1 MQFVE
6 KLRLA
11 IETPGAKRLHA
22 VLEYLIAA
30 ILLIACN
37 SVWVTILPIRYYTDT
52 VLMIL
57 LGFACAGCVVLTGAI
72 FSKKRMQSCAVGFGA
87 LALYALVFFLVQDAG
102 RPSFA
107 YYVGGVLILLIYVL
121 ACFDGGV
128 PSLLIRY
135 SHLIA
140 VVAAFSVVMWLL
152 CSVLKIIPPTGVA
165 WTSWNALVDTN
176 TPVDSYFGIYFTM
189 QGMRNT
195 SIFAEA
201 PMAALHY
208 SLALLVQVFL
218 TPKADL
224 KRVIILLVAIATT
237 ISTMGYLVAAFAVT
251 CYLLFYMA
259 QKGWLRKRAVQM
271 ALAAAFLAGI
281 AVVVVVM
288 KWKVDTTSGSLRS
301 DDLLAGWKSMLH
313 HPLFGNGHCNLRAL
327 RRWMSEWRHFNLGY
341 SSGLMWVLS
350 DGGLYFAAAYLYP
363 MIRAVVC
370 GIRRRQIKIVLF
382 ALVLFVIVLIT
393 VFHYSFLMTLL
404 LLFLAM
410 VGRERAPIKDA
421 ECGQEQS

>member
-6 KLRLA
+6 KLRLE
-11 IETPGAKRLHA
+11 IETPRAKRLHA
-22 VLEYLIAA
+22 VLEYLIAV
-30 ILLIACN
+30 ILLISCN
-37 SVWVTILPIRYYTDT
+37 SIWVTILPIRYYTDAH
-52 VLMIL
+52 LMIW

-72 FSKKRMQSCAVGFGA
+72 LSKKRLQSCAIGFGA
-87 LALYALVFFLVQDAG
+87 LAVYSLVFFLAQDVG

-107 YYVGGVLILLIYVL
+107 YYIGGVLILLIYVL
-121 ACFDGGV
+121 ACFDGSV

-135 SHLIA
+135 SNVIA

-152 CSVLKIIPPTGVA
+152 CSVLRIIPPTGVA

-176 TPVDSYFGIYFTM
+176 TPVDSYFGVYFTM

-208 SLALLVQVFL
+208 GLALLIQVFL
-218 TPKADL
+218 ASKTDL
-224 KRVIILLVAIATT
+224 KKVIVLVVAIVTT
-237 ISTMGYLVAAFAVT
+237 ISTMGYLIAAFAVG
-251 CYLLFYMA
+251 CYVLFWMA
-259 QKGWLRKRAVQM
+259 QRGWLRKRAVQLS
-271 ALAAAFLAGI
+271 LAAVFLLGVA
-281 AVVVVVM
+281 AVIVVM

-301 DDLLAGWKSMLH
+301 DDLLAGWKSLVH
-313 HPLFGNGHCNLRAL
+313 HPLFGNGHGNLRAI
-327 RRWMSEWRHFNLGY
+327 RRHMSEWRHFNLGY

-350 DGGLYFAAAYLYP
+350 DGGIWFAAAYLYP
-363 MIRAVVC
+363 IIRAVVY

-382 ALVLFVIVLIT
+382 AIALFVIVLIT

-421 ECGQEQS
+421 DCGQKA

>member
-6 KLRLA
+6 KLRLT
-11 IETPGAKRLHA
+11 IETPRAKRLHT

-37 SVWVTILPIRYYTDT
+37 SIWVTILPIRYYTDAH
-52 VLMIL
+52 LMIW
-57 LGFACAGCVVLTGAI
+57 LGFLCAGCVVLTGAI
-72 FSKKRMQSCAVGFGA
+72 LSKKRLQSCAIGFGA
-87 LALYALVFFLVQDAG
+87 LALYSLVFFLAQSEG

-107 YYVGGVLILLIYVL
+107 YYIGGVLILLIYVL
-121 ACFDGGV
+121 ACFDGSV

-135 SHLIA
+135 SNLVA
-140 VVAAFSVVMWLL
+140 VVAVFSVVMWLF

-176 TPVDSYFGIYFTM
+176 TPVDSYFGVYFTM
-189 QGMRNT
+189 QGIRNT

-208 SLALLVQVFL
+208 SLALLIQVFL
-218 TPKADL
+218 APKADL
-224 KRVIILLVAIATT
+224 KKVIALVVAIATT
-237 ISTMGYLVAAFAVT
+237 ISTMGYLVAAFAIV
-251 CYLLFYMA
+251 CYILFWMA
-259 QKGWLRKRAVQM
+259 QKGWLRKKWVQA
-271 ALAAAFLAGI
+271 ALAAAFLLGVA
-281 AVVVVVM
+281 AVILVM

-301 DDLLAGWKSMLH
+301 DDLLAGWKSAMH
-313 HPLFGNGHCNLRAL
+313 HPLFGNGHGNLRAI
-327 RRWMSEWRHFNLGY
+327 RRRMSEWRHFNLGY

-350 DGGLYFAAAYLYP
+350 DGGLWFGAAYLYP
-363 MIRAVVC
+363 IVRAVVY
-370 GIRRRQIKIVLF
+370 GIKHRQIKIVLF
-382 ALVLFVIVLIT
+382 ALSLFVIVLIT

-410 VGRERAPIKDA
+410 VGRDRAPIKGD
-421 ECGQEQS
+421 ECDQKP